1 LSRAA
6 AILTPRLALVPF
18 NAALA
23 RAQLE
28 NRASFFKRLR
38 VRARE
43 DWPPPLYD
51 DRAIDWVKNR
61 IEEGLD
67 PAWLVR
73 VVVTRAWRPGRA
85 RAVGV
90 AGFKGPPDENGEVE
104 IGYSIVPSEQRK
116 GYCTEAVAALLDFA
130 WSDPRVAFVSAH
142 TLDKEETEASRK
154 VLERAGFSGPK
165 KTEENFVVRYE
176 KPRITP
182 ANRSACESQPAS
194 RG

>member
-1 LSRAA
+1 M
-6 AILTPRLALVPF
+6 ALISF
-18 NAALA
+18 DAALA
-23 RAQLE
+23 RDQLE
-28 NRASFFKRLR
+28 DRASFFKRLR
-38 VRARE
+38 VRKRAE
-43 DWPPPLYD
+43 WPPPLYD
-51 DRAIDWVKNR
+51 DRAIRWVMER
-61 IEEGLD
+61 VEEGLD

-73 VVVTRAWRPGRA
+73 VAVTRTWLPGRA

-130 WSDPRVAFVSAH
+130 WSDPRVVFVSAH

-154 VLERAGFSGPK
+154 VLERAEFSGPK

-176 KPRITP
+176 KRRITP
-182 ANRSACESQPAS
+182 PERSACESHGDR